1 MGLWALYYEH
11 SPLRLAQAQN
21 TFMFLLFPSLAA
33 ILYHDEL
40 QYITVRCNGSTNKN
54 FFSQKIEKQIKYYVG
69 IKILKLVLG
78 FINLSCILF
87 YFV

>member
-11 SPLRLAQAQN
+11 SPLHLAQAQP

-33 ILYHDEL
+33 ILHHDEL
-40 QYITVRCNGSTNKN
+40 QHITVRCNGSTNKN
-54 FFSQKIEKQIKYYVG
+54 FFSRKIEKQIKYYVG